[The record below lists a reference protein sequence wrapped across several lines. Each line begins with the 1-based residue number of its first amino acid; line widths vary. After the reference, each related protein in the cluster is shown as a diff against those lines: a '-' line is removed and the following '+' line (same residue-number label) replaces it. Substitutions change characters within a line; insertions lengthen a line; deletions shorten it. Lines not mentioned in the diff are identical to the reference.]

1 MDPFLE
7 KWDGVNAY
15 RFYFGDV
22 VAYIKADKRPFP
34 EELNSIF
41 LGGGDRVM
49 LIAREF
55 MSSSDLSAMQATM
68 RRAKK
73 PSNRTPL
80 FN

>member
-22 VAYIKADKRPFP
+22 VAYIKVDKRAFP
-34 EELNSIF
+34 PELAAIA
-41 LGGGDRVM
+41 LGRQDRVM
-49 LIAREF
+49 LVAREF
-55 MSSSDLSAMQATM
+55 MSSSDLSAIQETM

-73 PSNRTPL
+73 PSNRMSP
-80 FN
+80 FK